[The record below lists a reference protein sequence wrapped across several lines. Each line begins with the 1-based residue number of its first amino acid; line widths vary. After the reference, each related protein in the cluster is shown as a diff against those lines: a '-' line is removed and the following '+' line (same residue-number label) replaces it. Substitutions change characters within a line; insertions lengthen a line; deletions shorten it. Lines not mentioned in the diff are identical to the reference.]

1 MVEEKDKSTD
11 ALLKKSSLYQQ
22 YLAERE
28 EVLRHKWLESE
39 RAGRD
44 IGLERALMDWVL
56 YHRTKWRKSRQAAR
70 E

>member
-39 RAGRD
+39 KAGRD
-44 IGLERALMDWVL
+44 IGLERALIDWVL
-56 YHRTKWRKSRQAAR
+56 NHRTKWRKNRQAAR

>member
-39 RAGRD
+39 KAGRD

-56 YHRTKWRKSRQAAR
+56 NHRAKWRKSRPAAG